1 MKAVEGSLAAFTYNS
16 YINNSKNQK
25 RKGIMSSLEGRKKW
39 EMF

>member
-1 MKAVEGSLAAFTYNS
+1 MKAVESFAAFTSNS
-16 YINNSKNQK
+16 FVNNSKNQK